1 MRYVRA
7 FLLVAAAAGCGG
19 CFQMGTVVH
28 VKGDASGTIDQR
40 LVFSQAAL
48 AQLKQFAMLGG
59 GKTFDP
65 VSEEQ
70 ARADA
75 AKLGPGVTLASSS
88 VVSDDAG
95 QGRASVYRFAD
106 INQLRVNQQPGAPG
120 GVSVKA
126 EGMDTLGP
134 AITFALT
141 HLANGNALMT
151 IAVPQPKL
159 ISAGMTQGTVAGNAP
174 SAEQISMLK
183 DIFSG
188 ARVTIAVEPIGTL
201 VKTSSAFVD
210 GPRVTLLDINL
221 DQLLKDE
228 TLLPRMQAAKTADDM
243 KAILKDAPGLK
254 INLDREITIEFT
266 PAK

>member
-1 MRYVRA
+1 MRHLRT
-7 FLLVAAAAGCGG
+7 FLLLTAVLGSGG

-28 VKGDASGTIDQR
+28 VKGDASGTIEQR

-48 AQLKQFAMLGG
+48 SQLKQFAMLGG
-59 GKTFDP
+59 GKAFDP

-75 AKLGPGVTLASSS
+75 TKLGPGVTFVSSTE
-88 VVSDDAG
+88 VKDEAG
-95 QGRASVYRFAD
+95 QGRESVYAFAD

-120 GVSVKA
+120 GVSVRA
-126 EGMDTLGP
+126 EGLDSSGP
-134 AITFALT
+134 AITFKLT
-141 HLANGNALMT
+141 HLPNGNALMT
-151 IAVPQPKL
+151 IAVPQPNL
-159 ISAGMTQGTVAGNAP
+159 PTGGMSSQPGASNVP
-174 SAEQISMLK
+174 SPEQIATLRDM
-183 DIFSG
+183 FGG
-188 ARVTIAVEPIGTL
+188 AHVTIVVEPVGAL

-210 GPRVTLLDINL
+210 GQRVTLLDVNL
-221 DQLLKDE
+221 DRLLTDD

-254 INLDREITIEFT
+254 ISLEREITIEFT